1 MLITSCGGKIQLVRV
16 YRGDL
21 LFLCAVC
28 GPEDLVDIR
37 RGRVTPVS
45 RVIEVPV
52 IGLTVE
58 DGDVLVA
65 TARQPKGRAEAED
78 AGTDDDNARVWS
90 RHFAQYQLYSQDRQ
104 GCMLELP

>member
-1 MLITSCGGKIQLVRV
+1 MCADS
-16 YRGDL
+16 

-28 GPEDLVDIR
+28 GSEDLVDIR
-37 RGRVTPVS
+37 RRRVTPIGG
-45 RVIEVPV
+45 VIEGPV

-78 AGTDDDNARVWS
+78 AGADDDNARLWS
-90 RHFAQYQLYSQDRQ
+90 RHCVNVTILFKIDKVV
-104 GCMLELP
+104 LELPLSVYWVLRLG